1 MTITSHIH
9 YISSP
14 DKLILCQ
21 HLHIQQNITEKK
33 KEKTKYHLCILRIVY
48 NGIDILCSLCAMMR
62 MLFFCSLFCISI
74 VFSQSKK
81 YVYLKQKKYYKV
93 CQNILFLF
101 DWKKNT
107 WITFKFIFHLVD
119 IRYTCNKVFLQ
130 SSAFYKVPDTINL
143 WKNSSRTTLDSYLRS
158 RIWCLVC

>member
-1 MTITSHIH
+1 M
-9 YISSP
+9 
-14 DKLILCQ
+14 LILQ
-21 HLHIQQNITEKK
+21 YQYDHYLPHTLYILTRQINPLSTFTHTTKYYRKK
-33 KEKTKYHLCILRIVY
+33 KKKKRFKYVFLVRLVDNGMNILY
-48 NGIDILCSLCAMMR
+48 SLCAMMR

-119 IRYTCNKVFLQ
+119 IRYRWFNVECNTRRK
-130 SSAFYKVPDTINL
+130 
-143 WKNSSRTTLDSYLRS
+143 
-158 RIWCLVC
+158 